1 MSQLSELR
9 NKISAYYQTKN
20 DSEQKLLLAL
30 AIFLPLFALYSIIS
44 TVNTGLEQS
53 TQKLEKQIELNDWA
67 AEQINII
74 ESAKGGGVAKT
85 SQSSITQLI
94 NASAR
99 KHGVTISRLQ
109 PQKTDTVRVGIEE
122 VGFNKFVTWLT
133 ELQNRHGIAV
143 ESIDF
148 SRSDVDGRV
157 KIRRLD
163 LGRS

>member
-9 NKISAYYQTKN
+9 NKVSAYYQAKN

-30 AIFLPLFALYSIIS
+30 AIFLPMFALYSIIS
-44 TVNTGLEQS
+44 TINTGLDES

-67 AEQINII
+67 AEQIGII
-74 ESAKGGGVAKT
+74 ASSKGGGVST
-85 SQSSITQLI
+85 GRQSSITQLI

-122 VGFNKFVTWLT
+122 VGFNKFVSWLT

-148 SRSDVDGRV
+148 SRSDIDGRV

>member
-9 NKISAYYQTKN
+9 NKVSAYYQAKN

-30 AIFLPLFALYSIIS
+30 AIFLPMFALYSIIS
-44 TVNTGLEQS
+44 TINTGLDES

-67 AEQINII
+67 EEQIGII
-74 ESAKGGGVAKT
+74 ASSKGGGVST
-85 SQSSITQLI
+85 GRQSSITQLI

-122 VGFNKFVTWLT
+122 VGFNKFVSWLT

-148 SRSDVDGRV
+148 SRSDIDGRV

>member
-9 NKISAYYQTKN
+9 NKVSAYYQAKN

-30 AIFLPLFALYSIIS
+30 AIFLPMFALYSIIS
-44 TVNTGLEQS
+44 TINTGLDES

-67 AEQINII
+67 AEQIGII
-74 ESAKGGGVAKT
+74 ASSNGGGVST
-85 SQSSITQLI
+85 GRQSSITQLI

-122 VGFNKFVTWLT
+122 VGFNKFVSWLT

-148 SRSDVDGRV
+148 SRSDIDGRV